1 MHNDGGN
8 AVAYLKIFQSADLSA
23 LDLFSIFFVKYSM
36 VQFPRWDRPFGSSDR
51 EETALGLG
59 KVQQSISFIE
69 EQLNVTNKS
78 EHILFRN
85 DVTTG
90 NTGGGY
96 CICEEAGSPNLAPI
110 IHFACSLIN
119 ILCA

>member
-1 MHNDGGN
+1 
-8 AVAYLKIFQSADLSA
+8 
-23 LDLFSIFFVKYSM
+23 M

-59 KVQQSISFIE
+59 KVQQSISLIE

-90 NTGGGY
+90 KTGGGY
-96 CICEEAGSPNLAPI
+96 CICEEAGSLNLAPVI
-110 IHFACSLIN
+110 YLHVH
-119 ILCA
+119 